1 MKSIKK
7 KSVVKE
13 EEEKLLAE
21 VSILKELDHPH
32 IVKIYEMYQ
41 DETHYYLI
49 TEWE

>member
-7 KSVVKE
+7 KSVIKE

-21 VSILKELDHPH
+21 VNILKELDHPN

-49 TEWE
+49 TE